1 MAIFSSNKDLDS
13 SLIVIG
19 IHVLMGFAIYF
30 HAKGQ
35 IDASLLSQLVLAYTG
50 ICSALFGKGM
60 TKQAESGGQ
69 KQ

>member
-13 SLIVIG
+13 SLIVVG
-19 IHVLMGFAIYF
+19 IHILMGIAIYY

-50 ICSALFGKGM
+50 ICSALFGKGLNN
-60 TKQAESGGQ
+60 KNEPQQ
-69 KQ
+69 